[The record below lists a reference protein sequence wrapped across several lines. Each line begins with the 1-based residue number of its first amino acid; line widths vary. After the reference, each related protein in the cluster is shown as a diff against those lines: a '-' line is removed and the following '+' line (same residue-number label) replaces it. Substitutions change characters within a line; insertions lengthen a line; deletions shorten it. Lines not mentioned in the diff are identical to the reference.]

1 MPEERY
7 HAKALRGKVG
17 DYMTENEIAKIV
29 IEVGLS
35 IHRTLGPGLF
45 ESVYE
50 TVLAHDLRQRG
61 LNVKRQ
67 EPIPLLWKGLVL
79 DDSFRADIVIN
90 DQVIIELK
98 SLEKLSP
105 VHKKQLLTYLRIAD
119 KKLGLLLNFGASL
132 FKEGIERI
140 VNGLET

>member
-1 MPEERY
+1 
-7 HAKALRGKVG
+7 
-17 DYMTENEIAKIV
+17 MTENEIAKIV

-35 IHRTLGPGLF
+35 IHRELGPGLF

-50 TVLAHDLRQRG
+50 TILAYELQQRG

-67 EPIPLLWKGLVL
+67 EPIPLFWKGLAL
-79 DDSFRADIVIN
+79 DDSFRADMIIN

-105 VHKKQLLTYLRIAD
+105 VHKKQLLTYLKIAN
-119 KKLGLLLNFGASL
+119 KKLGLLLNFGANL
-132 FKEGIERI
+132 FKDGIERI
-140 VNGLET
+140 VNGLED

>member
-50 TVLAHDLRQRG
+50 TVLAHELRQRG